1 MAEYTK
7 GNWEA
12 KEMANGCW
20 AINAGLDNRKT
31 IVQVWNFP
39 EVEANADLIAAAPE
53 MYEALKVAK
62 VRLEKLIAY
71 VPDSKYQDFELLH
84 DLFAWIDEALSKAE
98 AQNASKQ

>member
-1 MAEYTK
+1 MAEDTK

-31 IVQVWNFP
+31 IVQVWDFP
-39 EVEANADLIAAAPE
+39 EVEANAHLIAAAPE
-53 MYEALKVAK
+53 MYEALKEAHQWIFAPDERGEK
-62 VRLEKLIAY
+62 DVRTVLQHIQQAIA
-71 VPDSKYQDFELLH
+71 
-84 DLFAWIDEALSKAE
+84 KAE